1 MNHLS
6 EDDLILYYYRESA
19 DDGPIEVHLASCDSC
34 RAHYHKLQRVLSAV
48 DMFSVPER
56 SGRYGSEVWKRLEQ
70 VLPARRRSRWKLKVQ
85 WPRPALAGAIAALV
99 FIAFILGHYWPR
111 PESHTM
117 ATSVLENAGNRVLI
131 ASVADHLD
139 RSRIVL
145 IEIMHARQET
155 GQIDISTDQE
165 RAAELTAANRLFRQ
179 TAQQNGESGL
189 ASVLEDLERILLELE
204 HSPSQVPAEDLD
216 SIRQRIETQG
226 LLFKVRILENQM
238 RERQKARAR
247 ELAQRSS

>member
-1 MNHLS
+1 MNHIL
-6 EDDLILYYYRESA
+6 EDDLILYYYGEA
-19 DDGPIEVHLASCDSC
+19 GDYGQIKAHLASCESC
-34 RAHYHKLQRVLSAV
+34 RAHYQKLQRVLSAV
-48 DMFSVPER
+48 DMFSVPEP
-56 SGRYGSEVWKRLEQ
+56 SGEYGGEVWKKLEPI
-70 VLPARRRSRWKLKVQ
+70 LPARRRSRWKFAVQ
-85 WPRPALAGAIAALV
+85 WQRLAVAGAMAALV
-99 FIAFILGHYWPR
+99 LIAFILGRYWPR
-111 PESHTM
+111 PESHKI
-117 ATSVLENAGNRVLI
+117 ATSIPEQVGNRVLV

-155 GQIDISTDQE
+155 GRIDISTDQQ

-179 TAQQNGESGL
+179 TAQHNGEVGL
-189 ASVLEDLERILLELE
+189 ASVLEDLERVLLELE

-238 RERQKARAR
+238 RERQKIMAR
-247 ELAQRSS
+247 EMARRSS